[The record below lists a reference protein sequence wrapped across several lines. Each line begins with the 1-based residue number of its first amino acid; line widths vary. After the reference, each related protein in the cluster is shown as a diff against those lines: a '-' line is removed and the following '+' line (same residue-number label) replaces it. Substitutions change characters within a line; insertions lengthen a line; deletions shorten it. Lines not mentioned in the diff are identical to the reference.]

1 MILDWQIKH
10 FSEIS
15 IAEFHDLIA
24 LRIKIFVVEQNCP
37 YQELD
42 GKDKKAYHLIGR
54 DGFGNIVATA
64 RILPKGISYQ
74 EVSIGRVA
82 IDVSARNNGN
92 GHVLMEKCM
101 QYIQE
106 EFGATNVRISA
117 QNHLEKYY
125 QKHGFVST
133 GKTYLE
139 DDIPHLEMLFELKNN

>member
-15 IAEFHDLIA
+15 IAEFHDLMA

-37 YQELD
+37 YQEID

-54 DGFGNIVATA
+54 DGIGNVVATA
-64 RILPKGISYQ
+64 RILPKGISYK

-82 IDVSARNNGN
+82 IDESARKKGN

-101 QYIQE
+101 KYIND
-106 EFGATNVRISA
+106 EFGATNIRISA
-117 QNHLEKYY
+117 QSHLEKYY
-125 QKHGFVST
+125 QKHGFAST
-133 GKTYLE
+133 GKNYLE
-139 DDIPHLEMLFELKNN
+139 DDIPHVEMLFELK

>member
-15 IAEFHDLIA
+15 IAEFHDLMA

-37 YQELD
+37 YQEID

-54 DGFGNIVATA
+54 DGLGNVVATA
-64 RILPKGISYQ
+64 RILPKGISYK

-82 IDVSARNNGN
+82 IDESDRNKGN

-101 QYIQE
+101 KYIDE
-106 EFGATNVRISA
+106 EFGATNIRISA
-117 QNHLEKYY
+117 QSHLENYY

-139 DDIPHLEMLFELKNN
+139 DDIPHVEMLFELK

>member
-15 IAEFHDLIA
+15 IAEFHDLMA

-37 YQELD
+37 YQEID

-54 DGFGNIVATA
+54 DGFGNVVATA
-64 RILPKGISYQ
+64 RILPKGISYK

-82 IDVSARNNGN
+82 IDETARNKGN

-101 QYIQE
+101 KYIND
-106 EFGATNVRISA
+106 EFGATNIRISA
-117 QNHLEKYY
+117 QSHLEKYY
-125 QKHGFVST
+125 QKHGFEST

-139 DDIPHLEMLFELKNN
+139 DDIPHVEMLFELK